1 MRTTGSMHMRIG
13 VSLLLAAGMLLADT
27 RFEVEGG
34 TPQVITPYP
43 PYILTPA
50 APDTPRIN
58 GPRVFGARPGNPFL
72 FTIAATGK
80 RPMQYAVDN
89 LPARLA
95 VDGDTGRITG
105 RLEKTGT
112 CTVTLR
118 AKNDLGEAR
127 RELRIVIGDK
137 ICLTP
142 PMGWNSWN
150 CWSVAVD
157 AEKVRASAKAMVNS
171 GLIQHGWTYINIDDC
186 WQGAR
191 DAKTKALG
199 ANERFP
205 DMKKLCDEIHAM
217 GLRAGIYSTPFIS
230 SYAGFPGGSSDHE
243 DGKWVSGVDNQRKNG
258 GHMHG
263 EYSFE
268 EQDAKQWADWGF
280 DYLKYDWHPNDVP
293 RVEAMAKA
301 LRKSGRDIVYSLSNN
316 APFEN
321 AEHYA
326 GLANLWRTTG
336 DIRDSWDSLTDIWR
350 QHEQWAAFSGP
361 GHYNDPDML
370 VIGEVGWDGNPK
382 PSVLTP
388 DEQYTHISLWC
399 LWSAPLLIGTPLER
413 LDAFT
418 LNLLTNDEVLEVDQD
433 PLCIQAQPVRT
444 EGDAVVIAKKM
455 EDGSW
460 AAGLFNKGEKPAKV
474 RVQWCDLK
482 VEGKQQVR
490 DLWRQKDLGVFAE
503 GFETETPRHGVVLVR
518 IRAADTE

>member
-1 MRTTGSMHMRIG
+1 MHMRIG
-13 VSLLLAAGMLLADT
+13 VSLLLAAGILLADA

-34 TPQVITPYP
+34 TPQVTTPYP

-58 GPRVFGARPGNPFL
+58 GPRVFGVRPGNPFL

-80 RPMQYAVDN
+80 RPIQYAVDN

-118 AKNDLGEAR
+118 AKNALGEAR
-127 RELRIVIGDK
+127 RELRIVVGEK
-137 ICLTP
+137 IRLTP

-157 AEKVRASAKAMVNS
+157 AEKVRASARAMADS

-350 QHEQWAAFSGP
+350 KHEQWAAFSGP

-382 PSVLTP
+382 PSGLTA

-444 EGDAVVIAKKM
+444 EGEGVAVAKKM

-474 RVQWCDLK
+474 RVQWSDLK

-490 DLWRQKDLGVFAE
+490 DLWRQKDLGVFTE
-503 GFETETPRHGVVLVR
+503 GFEAEAPRHGVVLVR
-518 IRAADTE
+518 IRGAAR